1 LPEIVISGLSADTTD
16 TFKRNLGNTSI
27 YFMIIIYKIELTR
40 EQFYITYHVLGHAQ
54 GRRHGFENGGDNF
67 ASGAS
72 KKNF

>member
-1 LPEIVISGLSADTTD
+1 
-16 TFKRNLGNTSI
+16 
-27 YFMIIIYKIELTR
+27 MIIIYKIELTR

-72 KKNF
+72 KKNFWPLHFLASGGQNIAYIAK